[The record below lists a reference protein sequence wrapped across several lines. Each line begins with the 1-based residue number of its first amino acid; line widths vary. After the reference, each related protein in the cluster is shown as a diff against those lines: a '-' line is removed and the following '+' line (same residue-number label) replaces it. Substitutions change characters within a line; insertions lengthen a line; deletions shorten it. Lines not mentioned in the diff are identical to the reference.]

1 MITASAL
8 HFDEASHTYTLDGRR
23 LESVTEVLEGA
34 GLVDYSFIPGATRT
48 MALERG
54 SAVHMA
60 TAFDDEGDLD
70 EAALDKS
77 LLPYLEGWR
86 KFRSDEGAVFEQIEH
101 RGYHPQFLYA
111 GTKDRRVR
119 LPKRSGS
126 AFDLDIKCGKAQPWV
141 WIQIAAYQG
150 MDASPRCTLP
160 FVVELPGDGTW
171 REYPRP
177 ADWSFDRYFNFFLS
191 CLTVYRLK
199 QSHGTTWRR
208 KS

>member
-1 MITASAL
+1 MTAAGGFQ
-8 HFDEASHTYTLDGRR
+8 FDDATHVYTLDGRR
-23 LESVTEVLEGA
+23 LESVTEILEGA
-34 GLVDYSFIPGATRT
+34 GLVDYGFLPPKVRT

-54 SAVHMA
+54 SAVHLA

-70 EAALDKS
+70 EDSLDPAI
-77 LLPYLEGWR
+77 LPYLAGWR

-101 RGYHPQFLYA
+101 RSYHPQFLYA

-119 LPKRSGS
+119 LPKRSNS
-126 AFDLDIKCGKAQPWV
+126 PFDLDIKCGKAQPWV

-150 MDASPRCTLP
+150 LDPAPRRMLP

-177 ADWSFDRYFNFFLS
+177 ADWSFDRYFNYFLS
-191 CLTVYRLK
+191 CLTVCRLRR
-199 QSHGTTWRR
+199 SHGTDWR
-208 KS
+208 KAA